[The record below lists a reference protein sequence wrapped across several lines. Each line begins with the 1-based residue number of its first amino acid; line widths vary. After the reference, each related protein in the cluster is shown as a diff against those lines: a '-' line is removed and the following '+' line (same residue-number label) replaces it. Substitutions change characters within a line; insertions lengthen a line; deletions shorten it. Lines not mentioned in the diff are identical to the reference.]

1 MPGVY
6 EQIDVD
12 RIQQANDVVD
22 VVGEYVSLTRRGSEW
37 VGICP
42 FHEDHRPSMYV
53 TEVKQIFKCFACGA
67 GGDVFKF
74 VQMHEHLTFPQ
85 AIERLAQRAGIT
97 LERLERGPR
106 PDRDENE
113 TDPVLLARV
122 NDWACRYF
130 EMNLSDE
137 KRGATTRAYLQD
149 RQISAESAKT
159 WRMGL
164 ALPLDSNLIKAAQQR
179 NIPRKDL
186 EAAGLITSRGQD
198 KFVNRLM
205 FSITDVQGR
214 VIGFGGRTL
223 GEDRAKYVNSPTT
236 RLFNKSDCLYGLEQ
250 ARHAIVKNHTA
261 VVVEGYTDCIMAH
274 QLGCSNVVATLGTSF
289 TNGHGRLLRRYATTV
304 VLIFDGDTA
313 GAEAAN
319 RALDVCLKHRIDIK
333 VASVPH
339 NMDPCEYLLG
349 HGADG
354 FRDLVAGARDVLEFK
369 WDRLQQQFKANTT
382 LSGQKSALEEFLQT
396 VALALSSGNVSV
408 LDRGIVVNR
417 ISGMLGMDR
426 RHIDGEL
433 NRRLNKATASS
444 WRGEPAGAPTD
455 AGQSAQAVAQQE
467 ILEVLLNE
475 PKLFELIR
483 EEISVES
490 FDVPIQKEVAG
501 VLFELLR
508 ASDRVTGADVLARID
523 SVEVA
528 RCVTE
533 WMDVG
538 ERKGNYRSR
547 LDGALQALNRKKRF
561 AIEEVPATDDESLSK
576 LINATERAGV
586 LHGHNLG
593 MIE

>member
-6 EQIDVD
+6 EQIDID

-74 VQMHEHLTFPQ
+74 VQMHEQLTFPQ

-106 PDRDENE
+106 RDRDENE
-113 TDPVLLARV
+113 TDPLTLARV

-130 EMNLSDE
+130 ELNLSDE
-137 KRGATTRAYLQD
+137 KRGAMTRAYLQD

-164 ALPLDSNLIKAAQQR
+164 ALPLDANLIKAAQQR
-179 NIPRKDL
+179 NIPRRDL
-186 EAAGLITSRGQD
+186 EAAGLITSSGQD

-304 VLIFDGDTA
+304 ILIFDGDTA

-354 FRDLVAGARDVLEFK
+354 FRALVAGARDVLEFK

-382 LSGQKSALEEFLQT
+382 LSGRKSALEEFLQT
-396 VALALSSGNVSV
+396 VALALSSGSVSV

-444 WRGEPAGAPTD
+444 AGGEPTGALTD
-455 AGQSAQAVAQQE
+455 AGPSVQAVAQQE

-475 PKLFELIR
+475 PKLFALIR
-483 EEISVES
+483 EEISVET
-490 FDVPIQKEVAG
+490 FDVPILNQVAG

-508 ASDRVTGADVLARID
+508 TSDSVTGADVLARID

-533 WMDVG
+533 WMAVG

-547 LDGALQALNRKKRF
+547 LDGALQALNRKKRL

>member
-444 WRGEPAGAPTD
+444 WRGEPAGGPTD

>member
-547 LDGALQALNRKKRF
+547 LDGALEALNRKKRF

>member
-6 EQIDVD
+6 EQSDVD
-12 RIQQANDVVD
+12 RIRQANDVVD

-42 FHEDHRPSMYV
+42 FHEDHRPSMTV

-130 EMNLSDE
+130 ELNLSDE
-137 KRGATTRAYLQD
+137 KRGAMTRAYLQD

-164 ALPLDSNLIKAAQQR
+164 ALPLDAHLIKAAEQR

-236 RLFNKSDCLYGLEQ
+236 RLFNKSDCLYGLDQ

-274 QLGCSNVVATLGTSF
+274 QLGCSNVVATLGTSL

-354 FRDLVAGARDVLEFK
+354 FRALVAGARDVLEFK
-369 WDRLQQQFKANTT
+369 WDRLQQQFQANTT

-396 VALALSSGNVSV
+396 VALALSSGSVSV

-417 ISGMLGMDR
+417 ISSMLGMDR

-433 NRRLNKATASS
+433 NRRLHKATASS
-444 WRGEPAGAPTD
+444 VRGEPAEAPTD
-455 AGQSAQAVAQQE
+455 AGQSVRAVAQQE

-483 EEISVES
+483 EEISVAS
-490 FDVPIQKEVAG
+490 FDVPIQREVAG
-501 VLFELLR
+501 VLFELLG

-547 LDGALQALNRKKRF
+547 LHGALQALNRKKRF
-561 AIEEVPATDDESLSK
+561 ALEEVAATDKESLTT
-576 LINATERAGV
+576 LLNATERAGV
-586 LHGHNLG
+586 QHGHNLG

>member
-6 EQIDVD
+6 EQIDID
-12 RIQQANDVVD
+12 RIRQANDVLD

-53 TEVKQIFKCFACGA
+53 TESKQIFMCFACGA

-74 VQMHEHLTFPQ
+74 VQMHEQLTFPQ

-97 LERLERGPR
+97 LERLDRAPR
-106 PDRDENE
+106 LDRDDNE
-113 TDPVLLARV
+113 VDPVTLARV

-130 EMNLSDE
+130 ELNLSDE
-137 KRGATTRAYLQD
+137 KRGAMTRAYLQD

-164 ALPLDSNLIKAAQQR
+164 ALPLDAHLIKAAEQR

-274 QLGCSNVVATLGTSF
+274 QLGCSNVVATLGTSL

-417 ISGMLGMDR
+417 IASMLGMDR

-433 NRRLNKATASS
+433 NRRLHKATASS
-444 WRGEPAGAPTD
+444 VRGEPAGAPTD
-455 AGQSAQAVAQQE
+455 AGQSVQAVAQQE

-490 FDVPIQKEVAG
+490 FDVPIQREVAG

-528 RCVTE
+528 RCVTA

-561 AIEEVPATDDESLSK
+561 SIEEVVATDKESLTM
-576 LINATERAGV
+576 LLNATERAGV
-586 LHGHNLG
+586 QHGHNMG

>member
-1 MPGVY
+1 M
-6 EQIDVD
+6 
-12 RIQQANDVVD
+12 
-22 VVGEYVSLTRRGSEW
+22 
-37 VGICP
+37 
-42 FHEDHRPSMYV
+42 
-53 TEVKQIFKCFACGA
+53 
-67 GGDVFKF
+67 
-74 VQMHEHLTFPQ
+74 
-85 AIERLAQRAGIT
+85 
-97 LERLERGPR
+97 
-106 PDRDENE
+106 
-113 TDPVLLARV
+113 
-122 NDWACRYF
+122 
-130 EMNLSDE
+130 
-137 KRGATTRAYLQD
+137 
-149 RQISAESAKT
+149 
-159 WRMGL
+159 
-164 ALPLDSNLIKAAQQR
+164 
-179 NIPRKDL
+179 
-186 EAAGLITSRGQD
+186 
-198 KFVNRLM
+198 
-205 FSITDVQGR
+205 
-214 VIGFGGRTL
+214 
-223 GEDRAKYVNSPTT
+223 
-236 RLFNKSDCLYGLEQ
+236 
-250 ARHAIVKNHTA
+250 
-261 VVVEGYTDCIMAH
+261 
-274 QLGCSNVVATLGTSF
+274 VATLGTSF

>member
-6 EQIDVD
+6 EQIDID

-37 VGICP
+37 VGVCP

-53 TEVKQIFKCFACGA
+53 TDAKQIFKCFACGA

-74 VQMHEHLTFPQ
+74 VQMHEQLTFPQ

-113 TDPVLLARV
+113 VDPATLARV

-130 EMNLSDE
+130 ELNLSDE
-137 KRGATTRAYLQD
+137 KGGAKTRAYLQD
-149 RQISAESAKT
+149 RQISAESVKT

-164 ALPLDSNLIKAAQQR
+164 ALPMDSNLFKAAQQR
-179 NIPRKDL
+179 NIPRRDL
-186 EAAGLITSRGQD
+186 EAAGLITSSGQD

-214 VIGFGGRTL
+214 VLGFGGRTL
-223 GEDRAKYVNSPTT
+223 GDDRAKYVNSPTT
-236 RLFNKSDCLYGLEQ
+236 RLFNKSDCLFGLEQ
-250 ARHAIVKNHTA
+250 ARHAIVKNHSA

-313 GAEAAN
+313 GTEAAN

-333 VASVPH
+333 VAAVPH

-354 FRDLVAGARDVLEFK
+354 FKALVAGARDVLEFK

-382 LSGQKSALEEFLQT
+382 LSGRKSALDEFLKT
-396 VALALSSGNVSV
+396 IALALSSGSVSV
-408 LDRGIVVNR
+408 LDRGIVVHR
-417 ISGMLGMDR
+417 ISSMLGMDR
-426 RHIDGEL
+426 RQIDGEL
-433 NRRLNKATASS
+433 NRRMNKATASS
-444 WRGEPAGAPTD
+444 VRGEPAAAPTD
-455 AGQSAQAVAQQE
+455 PGQSVQAVAQQE

-475 PKLFELIR
+475 PKLFALIR
-483 EEISVES
+483 EEISVET
-490 FDVPIQKEVAG
+490 FDVPILRQVAE

-508 ASDRVTGADVLARID
+508 TSDCVTGAAVLARID
-523 SVEVA
+523 SVDVS

-533 WMDVG
+533 WMAVG
-538 ERKGNYRSR
+538 ERKGNYQSR
-547 LDGALQALNRKKRF
+547 LVGACKTLNRQKRI
-561 AIEEVPATDDESLSK
+561 AIEEIPAADDESLSM
-576 LINATERAGV
+576 LINATDRAGV
-586 LHGHNLG
+586 QHGHNLG

>member
-97 LERLERGPR
+97 LERRARGPR

-130 EMNLSDE
+130 ELNLSDE
-137 KRGATTRAYLQD
+137 KRGAMTRAYLQD

-164 ALPLDSNLIKAAQQR
+164 ALPLDADLIEAAEQR
-179 NIPRKDL
+179 NIPRRDL
-186 EAAGLITSRGQD
+186 EAAGLITLRGQD

-205 FSITDVQGR
+205 FPITDVQGR

-313 GAEAAN
+313 GSEAAN

-339 NMDPCEYLLG
+339 SMDPCEYLLG

-369 WDRLQQQFKANTT
+369 WDRLQQQFQANTT

-417 ISGMLGMDR
+417 IATMLGMDR

-433 NRRLNKATASS
+433 NRRLHKATASS
-444 WRGEPAGAPTD
+444 VRGEPAGAPTD
-455 AGQSAQAVAQQE
+455 TGQSVQAVAQQE

-561 AIEEVPATDDESLSK
+561 AIEEVAATDNESITML
-576 LINATERAGV
+576 LNATERAGV
-586 LHGHNLG
+586 QHGHNLG

>member
-1 MPGVY
+1 M
-6 EQIDVD
+6 
-12 RIQQANDVVD
+12 
-22 VVGEYVSLTRRGSEW
+22 
-37 VGICP
+37 
-42 FHEDHRPSMYV
+42 
-53 TEVKQIFKCFACGA
+53 
-67 GGDVFKF
+67 FKF

-97 LERLERGPR
+97 LERRARGPR

-130 EMNLSDE
+130 ELNLSDE
-137 KRGATTRAYLQD
+137 KRGAMTRAYLQD

-164 ALPLDSNLIKAAQQR
+164 ALPLDADLIEAAEQR
-179 NIPRKDL
+179 NIPRRDL

-205 FSITDVQGR
+205 FPITDVQGR

-304 VLIFDGDTA
+304 ILIFDGDTA

-354 FRDLVAGARDVLEFK
+354 FRALVAGARDVLEFK

-382 LSGQKSALEEFLQT
+382 LSGRKSALEEFLQT
-396 VALALSSGNVSV
+396 VALALSSGSVSV

-426 RHIDGEL
+426 RQIDGEL

-444 WRGEPAGAPTD
+444 VGGAPAGALTD
-455 AGQSAQAVAQQE
+455 AGPSVQAVAQQE

-475 PKLFELIR
+475 PKLFALIR
-483 EEISVES
+483 EEISVET
-490 FDVPIQKEVAG
+490 FDGPILNQVAG

-508 ASDRVTGADVLARID
+508 TSDSVTGADVLARID

-533 WMDVG
+533 WMAVG

-547 LDGALQALNRKKRF
+547 LHGALQALNRKKRL